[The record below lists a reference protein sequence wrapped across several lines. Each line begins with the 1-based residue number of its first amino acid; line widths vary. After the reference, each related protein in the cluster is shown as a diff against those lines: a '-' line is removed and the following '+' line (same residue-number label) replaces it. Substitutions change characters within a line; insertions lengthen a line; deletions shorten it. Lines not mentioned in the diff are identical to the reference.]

1 MLVSHDIGGF
11 KTQGLR
17 DNLERLI
24 TTTQMNFGYQFMG
37 NLHEIDSRSRSQ
49 VLYFNLV

>member
-11 KTQGLR
+11 KTRGLKG
-17 DNLERLI
+17 NLERYI

-37 NLHEIDSRSRSQ
+37 NLHEIDSWSWSQ
-49 VLYFNLV
+49 VLYFNLI